1 MPKKKRPP
9 FWRALWIAGIFAL
22 ISMALALYSAYNL
35 NTFLRN
41 SRKTT
46 GKVVGFI
53 PQRKVFKPI
62 VKFETE
68 AGEIVKF
75 TATVGASDT
84 TQLKTGSPVKI
95 LYHPHSPNSAIID
108 DFYQIWQ
115 PSLMILIFGISP
127 LLLILLLRFILVPKK
142 SKTPD
147 A

>member
-1 MPKKKRPP
+1 MSKKKRPP
-9 FWRALWIAGIFAL
+9 FWKALWISGIFAL
-22 ISMALALYSAYNL
+22 ISIALTLYSVYNL
-35 NTFLRN
+35 NTFLAN
-41 SRKTT
+41 SRTTT
-46 GKVVGFI
+46 GKVTGFVQ
-53 PQRKVFKPI
+53 QRKVFRPI

-68 AGEIVKF
+68 AGEIIKF

-84 TQLKTGSPVKI
+84 TQFKTGSPVKV
-95 LYHPHSPNSAIID
+95 LYHPHAPQSAIIN